1 MTDLAQF
8 HDVFFEESR
17 ELLDGME
24 AALLALADAA
34 EDLELI
40 NTVFRTAHS
49 IKGGAA
55 TFGFSEIAEFT
66 HSVESVLDLMR
77 SGKLTVD
84 QPGIDL
90 LLKTVDVMRA
100 MLDAQQAGEKI
111 DPQAPADL
119 QFDLEMY
126 VHQRESDAATAAAA
140 VPVTAVPEGAG
151 KQAAG
156 WDIRFQPH
164 AGMLKKGND
173 PAYMFGELEKLG
185 RLEPRVHLE
194 QLPPFTDMDPEA
206 CYLAW
211 DLGLATDADKGAVA
225 EVFDWVEGDCELAIS
240 GRGEMRADDVATASA
255 PVVSE
260 SAEPAP
266 KKAEPPRAESAAA
279 TQHEHTSIRVNIE
292 KVDQL
297 INLVGELVITQAM
310 LNQFGEGDGGE
321 KLRAGLVQLER
332 NTRELQES
340 VMQIRML
347 PISFL
352 FSRYPR
358 MVRDLA
364 SKLQKKIE
372 LKLSGDQTELDK
384 TVLEKLGDPLVHLV
398 RNSIDHGIEAPA
410 ERLAAGKPET
420 GTVHLNAFHRGGS
433 IVVEISDDGRGLSRE
448 RILGKARER
457 GLIGPSDTPPD
468 EQLFDLIFAP
478 GFSTAE
484 QATDVSGRGVG
495 MDVVRRNIREL
506 GGHVELRSREGA
518 GTTFTITL
526 PLTLAIMDGQSL
538 RVGDEQYILPLTAI
552 IESVQVTPATVRTVA
567 GRGEVVSFR
576 GEYLPVVRLRQL
588 LGGEGRES
596 DQQLVVIVEGDNR
609 RAGLVVDEL
618 LGQQQV
624 VIKSLEANF
633 RRVAGLSGA
642 TILGDGAV
650 ALILDVPGLIR
661 LANTARAA

>member
-24 AALLALADAA
+24 AALLALAESAA
-34 EDLELI
+34 DLDLV

-55 TFGFSEIAEFT
+55 TFGFGEITEFT

-77 SGKLTVD
+77 AGTLTID

-90 LLKTVDVMRA
+90 LLKTVDVTRS
-100 MLDAQQAGEKI
+100 MLDAQQRGEKI

-126 VHQRESDAATAAAA
+126 VHQRDADKAEVAAQEPAAPVEKKSDSDW
-140 VPVTAVPEGAG
+140 
-151 KQAAG
+151 K
-156 WDIRFQPH
+156 ISFRPH
-164 AGMLKKGND
+164 ANMLRKGND
-173 PAYMFGELEKLG
+173 PARMFDELALLGELES
-185 RLEPRVHLE
+185 RVDLDG
-194 QLPPFTDMDPEA
+194 LPPLGALDPEA

-211 DLGLATDADKGAVA
+211 DLGLHGAMERNA
-225 EVFDWVEGDCELAIS
+225 IEEVFDWVEGDCDLDIRRRTDAKNSTHEITTTRS
-240 GRGEMRADDVATASA
+240 VETPA
-255 PVVSE
+255 PPTGGGE
-260 SAEPAP
+260 SA
-266 KKAEPPRAESAAA
+266 
-279 TQHEHTSIRVNIE
+279 SIRVNIE
-292 KVDQL
+292 KIDQL

-310 LNQFGEGDGGE
+310 LTQFGGHTESSE
-321 KLRAGLVQLER
+321 KLRSGLVLLER

-364 SKLQKKIE
+364 GKLEKKVE
-372 LKLSGDQTELDK
+372 LKLSGEQTELDK

-398 RNSIDHGIEAPA
+398 RNSVDHGIEPSAD
-410 ERLAAGKPET
+410 RRSAGKPET

-433 IVVEISDDGRGLSRE
+433 IVVEVSDDGRGLNRE
-448 RILGKARER
+448 RILAKARER
-457 GLIGPSDTPPD
+457 DLIGPNENPGD
-468 EQLFDLIFAP
+468 EQLFDLIFSP
-478 GFSTAE
+478 GFSTA
-484 QATDVSGRGVG
+484 AATTDVSGRGVG

-506 GGHVELRSREGA
+506 GGNVELRSREGR

-538 RVGDEQYILPLTAI
+538 RVGEEQYILPLTAI
-552 IESVQVTPATVRTVA
+552 IESVQVTRDNVRTVA
-567 GRGEVVSFR
+567 GQGEVVSFR
-576 GEYLPVVRLRQL
+576 GEYLPVIRLHELFNAPSSEPGQEL
-588 LGGEGRES
+588 
-596 DQQLVVIVEGDNR
+596 LVVVEGDNR
-609 RAGLVVDEL
+609 RAGLVIDEL

-633 RRVAGLSGA
+633 RRMPGMSGA
-642 TILGDGAV
+642 TILGDGNV
-650 ALILDVPGLIR
+650 ALILDVPGVIR
-661 LANTARAA
+661 LANTAVAA